1 WLGRFDS
8 SSAARTIAETEPDWA
23 YTLSR
28 APAARLRTL
37 EARYDESV
45 AYVDHYAGL
54 FLQRA
59 QQLLGPDTVV
69 VVTADHGE
77 SFHHGYGAHTGIG
90 LFNEIIHVPLIV
102 KLPGQTQPLRN
113 TRVVE
118 QVDIAPTLAQL
129 AGITPPPSWE
139 GRSLLGAWDHSGA
152 DPLPAKPAFS

>member
-59 QQLLGPDTVV
+59 QQLLGDDTVV

-77 SFHHGYGAHTGIG
+77 SFHHGYGAHTGPG
-90 LFNEIIHVPLIV
+90 LFDEIIRIPLIV
-102 KLPGQTQPLRN
+102 KLPGQTVAR
-113 TRVVE
+113 RSDVVAE
-118 QVDIAPTLAQL
+118 QIDVAPTLAQL
-129 AGITPPPSWE
+129 AGVRVP
-139 GRSLLGAWDHSGA
+139 R
-152 DPLPAKPAFS
+152 